1 MVYIVKTQSYLK
13 KIFHKYKNHKEFHG
27 EQEKKRFSAMNDTNE
42 IYITGSKMLSNT
54 LSIHAG
60 EYVPNIHRR
69 GDWE

>member
-1 MVYIVKTQSYLK
+1 
-13 KIFHKYKNHKEFHG
+13 
-27 EQEKKRFSAMNDTNE
+27 MNDTNE